1 MATLAPSDASRLAI
15 AAPIPREP
23 PVTTATL
30 PANFC
35 PLLLLMCFVP
45 FCPVL
50 FSWARALRF
59 SSKAGVVIEFN
70 GVEPCLDVFASLA
83 VLADV
88 FGKPGESL
96 SIAVGPPLF
105 HVSGPG
111 FDFPRRAR
119 DLGMRP
125 HPFEDFPV
133 TFSFSQ
139 FLQKS
144 FGIETKKSDKVLVRA
159 GIVFVFAIFLGER
172 RPAFVEHAGQDDQTA
187 QANMEAA
194 RWAL

>member
-1 MATLAPSDASRLAI
+1 MATLAPSAARRFAI

-50 FSWARALRF
+50 FSWAWNLRF
-59 SSKAGVVIEFN
+59 SSEAGVVIEFN

-83 VLADV
+83 EFPDV
-88 FGKPGESL
+88 FGKPGETL

-105 HVSGPG
+105 HVSRPG
-111 FDFPRRAR
+111 FDLPRRSR
-119 DLGMRP
+119 SFGVGLDP
-125 HPFEDFPV
+125 SEDFPV
-133 TFSFSQ
+133 ALSRGQ
-139 FLQKS
+139 LLQKG
-144 FGIETKKSDKVLVRA
+144 FGIETEKLDKVLVSRR
-159 GIVFVFAIFLGER
+159 IVVVLSILLHEG
-172 RPAFVEHAGQDDQTA
+172 RPALVKHARQDD
-187 QANMEAA
+187 EAA
-194 RWAL
+194 E

>member
-1 MATLAPSDASRLAI
+1 MATLAPSAARRFAI

-35 PLLLLMCFVP
+35 PLLLFIKFCSFFV
-45 FCPVL
+45 FCSSL

-70 GVEPCLDVFASLA
+70 SVEPCLDVFASLA

-96 SIAVGPPLF
+96 TIAVGTPPF

-111 FDFPRRAR
+111 FDLPRRSR
-119 DLGMRP
+119 DLGMSLD
-125 HPFEDFPV
+125 PFEDVPV
-133 TFSFSQ
+133 TLSSAQLF
-139 FLQKS
+139 QKG
-144 FGIETKKSDKVLVRA
+144 FGIETEKPDQVLVRA
-159 GIVFVFAIFLGER
+159 GIVFVFAIFPGER
-172 RPAFVEHAGQDDQTA
+172 R
-187 QANMEAA
+187 
-194 RWAL
+194 